1 MDSRTDDDAQLRR
14 GVHLVLTAG
23 VWGSAAL
30 LALGL
35 VLHLARSP
43 WERRALSA
51 GIVVLMCTPL
61 VRVAALAAGY
71 ARKRDWPFFWV
82 SFGVLAMLGIGVLLG
97 AGH

>member
-1 MDSRTDDDAQLRR
+1 MDRHEDDARLRR
-14 GVHLVLTAG
+14 GVHLVLTSG
-23 VWGSAAL
+23 VWASASL

-35 VLHLARSP
+35 VLHLAGSP
-43 WERRALSA
+43 WDRRALSA

-71 ARKRDWPFFWV
+71 ARARDWPFFWV
-82 SFGVLAMLGIGVLLG
+82 SAGVLAMLGIGVLLG